1 MTSLRLAFIDR
12 FTDRHGRVRH
22 YYRRDGR
29 RIALPGRPGEDEFM
43 AAYAAAAAEFDDKVR
58 PAAVRYAAGTMDA
71 LAAAYF
77 ASVEF
82 KSLSDETKRTYRFTI
97 ERFCDEHGSSR
108 VSHLQR
114 KHVKAIVS
122 TRYDASGAAAANK
135 LLKNLRLL
143 MKLAIE
149 TGLRKDDPTIGLKL
163 AKLEG
168 QGFADWSESEIK
180 QFEERWPSGSR
191 QRLAMYLALFTG
203 QRRSDIVRMGR
214 QHMRGES
221 IEVRQQ
227 KTGARLLLPIHPK
240 LKAEL
245 AHADSKHLTF
255 IVTEYGAPFSVA
267 GFGGWFSDA
276 ARAAGLTDRSLHG
289 LRKSAA
295 RRLAEAG
302 CSTKQIAAVTGHAS
316 LREVE
321 RYTLAAEQET
331 LARDAL
337 EKLAK

>member
-1 MTSLRLAFIDR
+1 MTSLRLDFVER
-12 FTDRHGRVRH
+12 FKDRHGKVRH
-22 YYRRDGR
+22 YYRREGR
-29 RIALPGRPGEDEFM
+29 RIALPGRAGEADFM
-43 AAYAAAAAEFDDKVR
+43 EAYAYAAAEFDTAS
-58 PAAVRYAAGTMDA
+58 PAPVVRYAPGTIDA

-82 KSLSDETKRTYRFTI
+82 KSLSDETKRTYKFTI
-97 ERFCDEHGSSR
+97 ERFRDEHGSAR
-108 VSHLQR
+108 VAHLQR
-114 KHVKAIVS
+114 KHVKAIIS

-135 LLKNLRLL
+135 LLKNIRLL

-149 TGLRKDDPTIGLKL
+149 MGWRKDDPTVGLKL

-168 QGFADWSESEIK
+168 EGFADWSEADIAK
-180 QFEERWPSGSR
+180 FEAHWPSGSR
-191 QRLAMYLALFTG
+191 QRLAMYLALYTG

-214 QHMRGES
+214 QHMRGDA

-227 KTGARLLLPIHPK
+227 KTGARLLIPVHPK

-245 AHADSKHLTF
+245 AQAKGEHLTF

-276 ARAAGLTDRSLHG
+276 ARAAGLARSIHG

-321 RYTLAAEQET
+321 RYTLAAEQER
-331 LARDAL
+331 LARDAMG
-337 EKLAK
+337 KLAR

>member
-1 MTSLRLAFIDR
+1 MTTLRLAFVDR
-12 FTDRHGRVRH
+12 FKDRHGKIRH
-22 YYRRDGR
+22 YYRREGR
-29 RIALPGRPGEDEFM
+29 RIALPGRPGEADFM
-43 AAYAAAAAEFDDKVR
+43 DAYAAASAEFDTNMLA
-58 PAAVRYAAGTMDA
+58 PISRYAPGTVDA

-108 VSHLQR
+108 VAHLQR
-114 KHVKAIVS
+114 KHVKAIVA
-122 TRYDASGAAAANK
+122 TRYEASGAAAANK
-135 LLKNLRLL
+135 LLKNMRLL

-149 TGLRKDDPTIGLKL
+149 LGWRKDDPTLGLKL

-168 QGFADWSESEIK
+168 DGFADWSEADIAK
-180 QFEERWPSGSR
+180 FEKRWSSGSR
-191 QRLAMYLALFTG
+191 QRLAMYLALYTG

-245 AHADSKHLTF
+245 AHADTKHLTF

-276 ARAAGLTDRSLHG
+276 AREAGLVDRSLHG

-331 LARDAL
+331 LARDAMD
-337 EKLAK
+337 KLAR